1 MVIPQKEYSQ
11 LYNGQ
16 YAKLTT
22 LQKSLDPRGENSSY
36 LEATLKKH
44 YPKVYKDMIQNDYIL
59 TGSQRIQDVLNE
71 ESNNEERQRKNMQ
84 MSKQLDEV
92 VSGKQ
97 KLKRLSNPLRP
108 IAQRYVDKLTL
119 SLPFTQRQVFRS
131 YLNTYVNRIPF
142 YMKDR
147 SSSDKATST
156 PAQTNRKRK
165 RDDGGVKQRRP
176 QTILTKL
183 LSPTKLRSKKELK
196 KKNREQQDRHN
207 KTTAAKEKSAK
218 QRASNQETKEK

>member
-1 MVIPQKEYSQ
+1 
-11 LYNGQ
+11 
-16 YAKLTT
+16 
-22 LQKSLDPRGENSSY
+22 
-36 LEATLKKH
+36 
-44 YPKVYKDMIQNDYIL
+44 
-59 TGSQRIQDVLNE
+59 
-71 ESNNEERQRKNMQ
+71 

-119 SLPFTQRQVFRS
+119 SLPFAQRRVFRS

-156 PAQTNRKRK
+156 PAQTSSSRKRK
-165 RDDGGVKQRRP
+165 RDDDDGGVKQR
-176 QTILTKL
+176 
-183 LSPTKLRSKKELK
+183 
-196 KKNREQQDRHN
+196 
-207 KTTAAKEKSAK
+207 
-218 QRASNQETKEK
+218 

>member
-1 MVIPQKEYSQ
+1 MSENTKREDAYMVIPQKEYSQ

-59 TGSQRIQDVLNE
+59 TGSQCIQ
-71 ESNNEERQRKNMQ
+71 ESNNEDRQRKNMQ

-97 KLKRLSNPLRP
+97 KLKQLSNPLRL
-108 IAQRYVDKLTL
+108 IAQ
-119 SLPFTQRQVFRS
+119 
-131 YLNTYVNRIPF
+131 
-142 YMKDR
+142 
-147 SSSDKATST
+147 
-156 PAQTNRKRK
+156 
-165 RDDGGVKQRRP
+165 
-176 QTILTKL
+176 
-183 LSPTKLRSKKELK
+183 
-196 KKNREQQDRHN
+196 
-207 KTTAAKEKSAK
+207 
-218 QRASNQETKEK
+218 

>member
-1 MVIPQKEYSQ
+1 
-11 LYNGQ
+11 
-16 YAKLTT
+16 
-22 LQKSLDPRGENSSY
+22 
-36 LEATLKKH
+36 
-44 YPKVYKDMIQNDYIL
+44 MIQNDYIL

-92 VSGKQ
+92 MSGKQ

-156 PAQTNRKRK
+156 PAQTNSSRKRK

-196 KKNREQQDRHN
+196 KKIVSS
-207 KTTAAKEKSAK
+207 KTGIIKPRLQKKKVPNNEPPIKRQKKS
-218 QRASNQETKEK
+218 E

>member
-1 MVIPQKEYSQ
+1 MSENTKREDAYVVIPQKEYSQ

-22 LQKSLDPRGENSSY
+22 LQKSLDHRGENSSY

-71 ESNNEERQRKNMQ
+71 ESNNEERQRKHMQ

-97 KLKRLSNPLRP
+97 KLKSNPLRP

-119 SLPFTQRQVFRS
+119 SLPFAQRQVFRS

-156 PAQTNRKRK
+156 PAQTNSSRKRK
-165 RDDGGVKQRRP
+165 RDDDDGGVKRQ
-176 QTILTKL
+176 
-183 LSPTKLRSKKELK
+183 
-196 KKNREQQDRHN
+196 
-207 KTTAAKEKSAK
+207 
-218 QRASNQETKEK
+218 

>member
-1 MVIPQKEYSQ
+1 MSENTKREDAYVVIPQKEYSQ

-59 TGSQRIQDVLNE
+59 TGSQCIQDVLNE

-97 KLKRLSNPLRP
+97 KTETVIQPTQTDSTTIRRQTHTVITIRTATGLQVVLKHVR
-108 IAQRYVDKLTL
+108 
-119 SLPFTQRQVFRS
+119 
-131 YLNTYVNRIPF
+131 
-142 YMKDR
+142 
-147 SSSDKATST
+147 
-156 PAQTNRKRK
+156 
-165 RDDGGVKQRRP
+165 
-176 QTILTKL
+176 
-183 LSPTKLRSKKELK
+183 
-196 KKNREQQDRHN
+196 
-207 KTTAAKEKSAK
+207 
-218 QRASNQETKEK
+218 